1 MEKLNIKESIKVK
14 MDASKTWEI
23 IGPNFLNISDWGRG
37 VLKSWENE
45 SAPKNFENAPAGGR
59 YCEVAGFGKLE
70 ENIIHYNGGKYE
82 ISWSAMGEKLPK
94 FVSGLQNELKVE
106 EIDENTCKIT
116 SNLTA
121 NLGGLMGFLL
131 GFMLKK
137 NFTKLIHG
145 FLNDGRLMLKQ
156 ERFLRQKKERLK
168 NSRNKYKTKLS
179 KTQTALKRSLTGSL
193 GTTKGNINAKRP
205 N

>member
-1 MEKLNIKESIKVK
+1 MDDDTPIKFDYKTQTMGKLNIKESIEVK
-14 MDASKTWEI
+14 INASKTWEI
-23 IGPNFLNISDWGRG
+23 IGPNFLNISEWGRG
-37 VLKSWENE
+37 VIKSWENE
-45 SAPKNFENAPAGGR
+45 SAPKNFENSPAGGR
-59 YCEVAGFGKLE
+59 FCEVAGFGKLE

-94 FVSGLQNELKVE
+94 FVSGLQNEIKVE

-131 GFMLKK
+131 GFILRK

-145 FLNDGRLMLKQ
+145 FLNDWKTYAETG
-156 ERFLRQKKERLK
+156 EVSETKKREIEK
-168 NSRNKYKTKLS
+168 FS
-179 KTQTALKRSLTGSL
+179 QQV
-193 GTTKGNINAKRP
+193 
-205 N
+205 